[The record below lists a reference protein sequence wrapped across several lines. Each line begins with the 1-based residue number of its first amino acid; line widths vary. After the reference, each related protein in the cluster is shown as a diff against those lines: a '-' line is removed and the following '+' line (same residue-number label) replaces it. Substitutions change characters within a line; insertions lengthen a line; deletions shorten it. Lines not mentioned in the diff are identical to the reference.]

1 MPIVIPTGVF
11 NVYNEAVE
19 LFERTVKL
27 VYPEKK
33 EQCPNC
39 YLDTM
44 GTRTRSVSVYRSG
57 GPYPF
62 TRGMPC
68 PYCNGKGYKAAE
80 AEENIEVRI
89 YWDAKSFR
97 DIGIPIDLP
106 EGSIQVI
113 SKMTDMPKLDKAK
126 YLIPLTYGNIS
137 NYTTMQ
143 FIRSGAAYPQGFK
156 QTPEK
161 YAVTFWT
168 RNGQS

>member
-44 GTRTRSVSVYRSG
+44 GTR
-57 GPYPF
+57 
-62 TRGMPC
+62 GMPC
-68 PYCNGKGYKAAE
+68 PYCNGKGYKAIE

-156 QTPEK
+156 QNPEK

-168 RNGQS
+168 RNGQ